1 MRSNM
6 GSFSVNGK
14 RTIICVFAVAQ
25 GQWANSLTS
34 ERIHWLHIENNNRIK
49 MLEVAES
56 MFTCL
61 NQWYVHVKWLNYQL
75 FTYLSDMS
83 MLSAAICQLF
93 TCLNQWYVN
102 IICQLFSLCF
112 PVIVLKDLYHPFKS
126 APIYTKSGADYDL
139 SVHISQNRNL
149 NKELELHAVA

>member
-1 MRSNM
+1 MSEFVVCMVHLEICLAGTVMDNLCPEHLRYTNKPLMVSSTQFITPLSLSTPLVLYLLLSVLWYMRSNV

-83 MLSAAICQLF
+83 MLSAT
-93 TCLNQWYVN
+93 TC
-102 IICQLFSLCF
+102 
-112 PVIVLKDLYHPFKS
+112 
-126 APIYTKSGADYDL
+126 
-139 SVHISQNRNL
+139 
-149 NKELELHAVA
+149 